1 MSLREK
7 QKANMIGFEKK
18 YFSLLH
24 LCRRLLTNQITLSGF
39 TELIRTNEDYEV
51 EE

>member
-1 MSLREK
+1 MSLRQK
-7 QKANMIGFEKK
+7 QKADLIGFEKK
-18 YFSLLH
+18 YFGLLN
-24 LCRRLLTNQITLSGF
+24 LCRRLLTNQITFSGF